1 MATQKHKK
9 EAKGKEERPKTAPVA
24 DAPKPAESK
33 QISEN
38 VVFVGRK
45 PVMSYVMACI
55 THFNQS
61 DAKKVVVKARG
72 RAICRAVDTIEL
84 LRRAFMKDLQL
95 EGIAIYTEEVTR
107 EEGRKSN
114 VSAIELTL
122 AKP

>member
-1 MATQKHKK
+1 MTTQKHKK

-72 RAICRAVDTIEL
+72 RAICRVVDAIEL

>member
-1 MATQKHKK
+1 VATQKHKK

>member
-1 MATQKHKK
+1 MTAQKHKK

-38 VVFVGRK
+38 IVFVGRK

-72 RAICRAVDTIEL
+72 RAICRAVNTIEL

-95 EGIAIYTEEVTR
+95 EGI
-107 EEGRKSN
+107 
-114 VSAIELTL
+114 
-122 AKP
+122 

>member
-1 MATQKHKK
+1 MTTQKRKK

-38 VVFVGRK
+38 VVFIGKK
-45 PVMSYVMACI
+45 PVMSYIMACM
-55 THFNQS
+55 THFNQL
-61 DAKKVVVKARG
+61 DAKKVAVKARG